1 MDWQDQQI
9 TTEEGDEIRFKHLKF
24 GEYDINIFSEDTGRS
39 FVEAIND
46 DCPDH
51 SIGTADS
58 LDAAKQLAHQ
68 WMFERIGELL
78 AAAGAEGVWLVRGT
92 YRAMLAY
99 SEATED
105 VILPAAPLQLSPPHE
120 LIVLARFPAGDG
132 RAAGI
137 EFIG

>member
-24 GEYDINIFSEDTGRS
+24 GEHDINIFSEDNGRS

-58 LDAAKQLAHQ
+58 LDAAKQLAHR

-78 AAAGAEGVWLVRGT
+78 KAAGAEGVWMVRGAT
-92 YRAMLAY
+92 DACLAVWFTNNDD
-99 SEATED
+99 ENAT
-105 VILPAAPLQLSPPHE
+105 QLEPTPPHE

-132 RAAGI
+132 REAGI